1 MKFQVAFLLV
11 FRLSVN
17 RTQADVLTDLG
28 YISRLSLLKRNS
40 DCISINILSL
50 PVNRTKADLVLTDL
64 CYISH
69 LSLLG

>member
-28 YISRLSLLKRNS
+28 YISRLSLIKRNS